1 MGKHFSDSDTPASSE
16 YTITQ
21 LAELT
26 LASIRNIRAYQEKG
40 ILPAPVKRGR
50 IAIYGEDHLIRLRM
64 IQQLLNRGYSIANI
78 SEILHA
84 HEQGHNLNQLIGL
97 NTAVANI
104 WTEEQ
109 PLYLAL
115 DALASRFSTAPTS
128 QDIQYAFEVGV
139 LEPAPDGL
147 VKISHA
153 GLLQLATTLIDY
165 QFSFRQLLDIV
176 VNLRKNLDTAAISV
190 AEIGLS
196 IVFPQVPSAPPLEL
210 NQATTLVDQLRPLFA
225 ATVAI
230 ELNNALSRAL
240 KQQMTQYMVSH
251 VLKQSDNSS

>member
-1 MGKHFSDSDTPASSE
+1 MGKSSLTSDPPASPE

-26 LASIRNIRAYQEKG
+26 LASVRNIRAYQEKG

-50 IAIYGEDHLIRLRM
+50 IAIYGEDHLVRLRM
-64 IQQLLNRGYSIANI
+64 IQQLLTRGYSIANI

-104 WTEEQ
+104 WTEEL
-109 PLYLAL
+109 PLYLSL
-115 DALASRFSTAPTS
+115 DALASRFSTAPTP

-139 LEPAPDGL
+139 LEPAHNDL

-165 QFSFRQLLDIV
+165 KFSFRQLLDIV
-176 VNLRKNLDTAAISV
+176 VSLRKNLDTAAASV

-196 IVFPQVPSAPPLEL
+196 IIFPKAPEVQLFNL
-210 NQATTLVDQLRPLFA
+210 NQATTLVEQSRPLFA
-225 ATVAI
+225 ATVTT

-240 KQQMTQYMVSH
+240 KQQMTQYMISH

>member
-1 MGKHFSDSDTPASSE
+1 MGKSSLTRDPPASSE

-40 ILPAPVKRGR
+40 ILPTPVKRGR
-50 IAIYGEDHLIRLRM
+50 IAIYGEDHLVRLRM
-64 IQQLLNRGYSIANI
+64 IQQLLTRGYSIANI
-78 SEILHA
+78 SEILYA
-84 HEQGHNLNQLIGL
+84 HDQGHNLTQLIGL

-104 WTEEQ
+104 WPEEQ
-109 PLYLAL
+109 PLYLSL
-115 DALASRFSTAPTS
+115 DALASRFNTAPTA

-139 LEPAPDGL
+139 LEPASNNL
-147 VKISHA
+147 VKISHG

-176 VNLRKNLDTAAISV
+176 VSLRKDLDTAAASV
-190 AEIGLS
+190 AQIGLS
-196 IVFPQVPSAPPLEL
+196 IIFPKAPEAQLFNL
-210 NQATTLVDQLRPLFA
+210 DQATTLVEQLRPLFA
-225 ATVAI
+225 ATVTT

-240 KQQMTQYMVSH
+240 KQQMTQYMISH
-251 VLKQSDNSS
+251 VLKQTDHSS

>member
-1 MGKHFSDSDTPASSE
+1 MDERLTERNVTASPE

-26 LASIRNIRAYQEKG
+26 LTSIRNIRAYQDKG
-40 ILPAPVKRGR
+40 ILPVPVKRGR

-64 IQQLLNRGYSIANI
+64 IQQLLTRGYTIANI

-84 HEQGHNLNQLIGL
+84 HAQGHTLTQLIGL

-104 WTEEQ
+104 WTEEL
-109 PLYLAL
+109 PLYLSL
-115 DALASRFSTAPTS
+115 EALASRFSTPPTP

-139 LEPAPDGL
+139 LKPAPDGL
-147 VKISHA
+147 VQISHA
-153 GLLQLATTLIDY
+153 GLLQLATTLIEY

-176 VNLRKNLDTAAISV
+176 VSLRKNLDTAAASV
-190 AEIGLS
+190 ADIGLS
-196 IVFPQVPSAPPLEL
+196 IIFPKVVNAHLVDF
-210 NQATTLVDQLRPLFA
+210 NQATTLVEQLRPLFA
-225 ATVAI
+225 ATI
-230 ELNNALSRAL
+230 TTELNNALSRAL

-251 VLKQSDNSS
+251 VLKKTDNLS